1 MVRETVRVGM
11 TLEQCWHRVPGGTAV
26 AAIGM
31 ARALDA
37 SPRVTPIGV
46 SARHGHPPAPE
57 WTPPI
62 QVKQLPLPR
71 LALYESWHRFR
82 RPRIENATGPVDVVH
97 ATTFAIPPRTA
108 PLVVTVHDLAF
119 IHEPTH
125 FTKRGLAFFDRGLT
139 LARDEADLVHCPSQA
154 TADDCIANGFDS
166 DKIRVIP
173 LGTEA
178 MSPSRDDIAAVWK
191 RLALPDSYVLWTGT
205 IEPRKNLRG
214 LLDAW
219 RLADRKDE
227 WLVLVGPE
235 GWREDLEPELRAA
248 HQVRSVG
255 FVDRQTLG
263 ALYAGASAFCWPS
276 LREGFGFPV
285 LEAMAQGC
293 PVITSRGTST
303 EEIVGDAGVLVD
315 PTDVQAIAAALN
327 EVLDDEVYAEELSSR
342 GRARA
347 ATFTWE
353 RTADLLS
360 DAYSAGVEAAA

>member
-1 MVRETVRVGM
+1 MRETVRVGM

-31 ARALDA
+31 AGALDA
-37 SPRVTPIGV
+37 SPRARPIGV
-46 SARHGHPPAPE
+46 AARHGRPAPPE

-62 QVKQLPLPR
+62 PVEQLPLPR

-82 RPRIENATGPVDVVH
+82 RPRIESVTGPLDVVH
-97 ATTFAIPPRTA
+97 ATTFAIPPRTV

-125 FTKRGLAFFDRGLT
+125 FTKRGLAFFDRGMK
-139 LARDEADLVHCPSQA
+139 LARDEADLIHCPSQA
-154 TADDCIANGFDS
+154 TADDCIANGFDR

-173 LGTEA
+173 LGTQP
-178 MSPSRDDIAAVWK
+178 MSPSRDDITAA
-191 RLALPDSYVLWTGT
+191 RERFGLPESYVLWTGT

-214 LLDAW
+214 LLEAW

-235 GWREDLEPELRAA
+235 GWGEDLDPGLRSA
-248 HQVRSVG
+248 QRVRAVG
-255 FVDRQTLG
+255 FVDKPTLG

-303 EEIVGDAGVLVD
+303 EEIVGDAGVLVK
-315 PTDVQAIAAALN
+315 PTDVHAIAAALN
-327 EVLDDEVYAEELSSR
+327 EVLNDDALSQELSTK

-353 RTADLLS
+353 RTADLLC
-360 DAYSAGVEAAA
+360 DAYTAGLEAAA